1 MGSTPPNNQ
10 PQNAAHPWA
19 YGTAPTAEQSQ
30 AAANWSAAYWSAHSA
45 AAYGQAPPV
54 YPPATGA
61 GGHGAYPHPHQYYNY
76 YPYYYYPPAPGAPPP
91 AQPTAAP
98 HPPSST
104 TALPSTSQTAAQ
116 PQSSFSYLSTAP
128 YAQAPPATAA
138 PSAPPNPAPRNDL
151 TNATPLYNPVK
162 VKKSKKKKNAP
173 AQPTP
178 AVKSEPAAPL
188 SVPAPPQSAGFDAS
202 KQSAVAKN
210 WPPDL
215 KEYVTRAFKQCPAL
229 LKDEVEKELK
239 AIILRKHQDE
249 ALLLTNWDLEPL
261 PKQCISTHSKPTKL
275 PRASPPS
282 LLPGLQAPQA
292 KRRKVPLTAGSDS
305 ERVLNAREIALRK
318 KRQMRFGNDGGNV
331 APDAVAR
338 GKPTSPPP
346 MTFEP
351 EQADA
356 VIGWDKHTIVGTCT
370 QLEKQYLRLT
380 SAPNPA
386 TVRPLHVLKQTL
398 ELLKQKWRAEANYP
412 YIRDQFKSMRQDLT
426 VQRIKND
433 FTVRVYEVNARIA
446 LETNDMGEY
455 NLCQAQLGELY
466 KYKLPGHQTEF
477 LAYKI
482 LYFIYIEKSSD
493 INAVLATITATDKI
507 SPPVAHALQ
516 VRQAIANFN
525 YHRLFQLY
533 LDAPNLNSLVMD
545 QFIERE
551 RVKAMAAI
559 SKSYRPTVSVAF
571 ITQELGFETTSKA
584 LEFLHKY
591 SSQLDQAADGSWRLQ
606 CIKSQQ
612 PFVDGV
618 RKPAKSDITGQ
629 I

>member
-10 PQNAAHPWA
+10 PQSAHPWA

-30 AAANWSAAYWSAHSA
+30 AAASWSAAYWNAHSA
-45 AAYGQAPPV
+45 AAYGQAPTA
-54 YPPATGA
+54 YPPTTGA
-61 GGHGAYPHPHQYYNY
+61 GGHGAYHHQYYGY
-76 YPYYYYPPAPGAPPP
+76 YPYYYYPPAPGTHPP
-91 AQPTAAP
+91 AQPTTAAIP
-98 HPPSST
+98 ASQPPSST
-104 TALPSTSQTAAQ
+104 TAQSTTSSAAAQ
-116 PQSSFSYLSTAP
+116 PQSSFSYLNTAP
-128 YAQAPPATAA
+128 YSQVSPTTAA
-138 PSAPPNPAPRNDL
+138 TNPPQRNDL
-151 TNATPLYNPVK
+151 VNAKPLYSAVK
-162 VKKSKKKKNAP
+162 VKKSKKKKSTP
-173 AQPTP
+173 TPSTP
-178 AVKSEPAAPL
+178 AVKPEPTAPV
-188 SVPAPPQSAGFDAS
+188 SVPAPPQGAAFDAS

-215 KEYVTRAFKQCPAL
+215 KEYVTRAFKQCPAM

-239 AIILRKHQDE
+239 AIILQKHRDE
-249 ALLLTNWDLEPL
+249 ALLLTNWDQEPL
-261 PKQCISTHSKPTKL
+261 PKQCISTHSKPTK
-275 PRASPPS
+275 PSRAPSP
-282 LLPGLQAPQA
+282 LLPSNVQAPHA
-292 KRRKVPLTAGSDS
+292 KRRKGSAIPDS
-305 ERVLNAREIALRK
+305 DPERGLNAQEIALRK
-318 KRQMRFGNDGGNV
+318 KRQSRFANGGGEG
-331 APDAVAR
+331 ALDAVAR
-338 GKPTSPPP
+338 GKPASPPP

-356 VIGWDKHTIVGTCT
+356 VIDWDKHTIVGTCT
-370 QLEKQYLRLT
+370 KLEKQYLRLT

-446 LETNDMGEY
+446 LETSDMGEY

-466 KYKLPGHQTEF
+466 KYKLPGHQNEF

-493 INAVLATITATDKI
+493 INAVLATITATDKT

-525 YHRLFQLY
+525 YHQLFRLY

-571 ITQELGFETTSKA
+571 ITQELGFKTTSKT

-591 SSQLDQAADGSWRLQ
+591 SSQLDQASDGSWRLQ

-612 PFVDGV
+612 PFVDGL
-618 RKPAKSDITGQ
+618 RKPTKSDITGQ